1 MNGSDRNRG
10 FSELTDEELVEVAQA
25 EAETSRGRAAATELL
40 QRYQRAVYSWSRRYL
55 KDHERALDLSQEV
68 LLRAWQGL
76 GSFKGRSRF
85 SSWLFAITHN
95 QCLKEVRKVNI
106 LADEG
111 SNTELVTDHKSG
123 PARQLEE
130 REGEDRLYEL
140 IRTTLDPAEQR
151 AIWLRCIDRLPVDEI
166 TGLLDIKDASGARGV
181 LQRAR
186 RKLRTALGES

>member
-1 MNGSDRNRG
+1 M
-10 FSELTDEELVEVAQA
+10 TDEALVEVAQA

-40 QRYQRAVYSWSRRYL
+40 QRYQRAVYSWSRRYM

-111 SNTELVTDHKSG
+111 PNPDLITDRNPG
-123 PARQLEE
+123 PARQVEE

-140 IRTTLDPAEQR
+140 IRNTLDPAEQR
-151 AIWLRCIDRLPVDEI
+151 AIWLRCKDRLPVDEI

-186 RKLRTALGES
+186 RKLRAALGES